1 MNLMVNVQ
9 RIEGAQVPTQMIE
22 TSNLFKGRRANIFS
36 CKQNANSR
44 WSAGCTS
51 GINTVY
57 HIKDQSLAAGKVGFV
72 SAESSTP
79 EKHARTFVPVIG
91 TPRCSPHLA
100 AKCKRYCS
108 SSSWYWSLRK

>member
-1 MNLMVNVQ
+1 MNLMVNAQ

-22 TSNLFKGRRANIFS
+22 TSKFLMVDVLIFLAA
-36 CKQNANSR
+36 CRMPIVGGVPGVQVEL
-44 WSAGCTS
+44 TH
-51 GINTVY
+51 VY

-91 TPRCSPHLA
+91 TPWCSPHLA
-100 AKCKRYCS
+100 AKCK
-108 SSSWYWSLRK
+108 